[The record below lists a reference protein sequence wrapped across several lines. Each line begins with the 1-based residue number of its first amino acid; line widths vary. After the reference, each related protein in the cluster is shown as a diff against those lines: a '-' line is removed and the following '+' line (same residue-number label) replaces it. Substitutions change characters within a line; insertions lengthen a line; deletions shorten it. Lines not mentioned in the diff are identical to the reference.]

1 MDTQQGCGNLNY
13 QVMIIEIDKNSG
25 FCFGVVEAIR
35 KAEETLLSHDLLYC
49 LGDIVHN
56 DAEVERLT
64 KKGLI
69 TINHERYFTMKDVTV
84 LLRAHG
90 EPPSTYEYAMQN
102 NIRLIDA
109 TCPVVLKLQQSI
121 HSGWESDKNHDN
133 QFIIFGKKGHAEVNG
148 LVGQTFG
155 KAIVIES
162 TEEIDK
168 IDFSRPVELY
178 SQTTKDLEGF
188 NILAHELKRRAIN
201 VPVKIH
207 DTVCRQVAN
216 RIPAIRQFSS
226 RFGLIIFVSG
236 QKSSNGKMLF
246 DICKSVNPNSKFI
259 SSIEDIDYR
268 WLINIDTVG
277 ICGATSTPKNLLEE
291 VADLIEKLATEKFK

>member
-1 MDTQQGCGNLNY
+1 
-13 QVMIIEIDKNSG
+13 MIIEIDKNSG
-25 FCFGVVEAIR
+25 LCFGVVEAIR
-35 KAEETLLSHDLLYC
+35 KAEETLQQQDVLYC

-69 TINHERYFTMKDVTV
+69 TIDHERFFAMKNTTV

-90 EPPSTYEYAMQN
+90 EPPSTYEHARQN

-109 TCPVVLKLQQSI
+109 TCPVVLKLQQRI
-121 HSGWESDKNHDN
+121 RIGHESDKSIDN
-133 QFIIFGKKGHAEVNG
+133 QIIIFGKKGHAEVNG
-148 LVGQTFG
+148 LVGQTDG
-155 KAIVIES
+155 KALVLES
-162 TEEIDK
+162 TDELDK
-168 IDFSRPVELY
+168 IDFTHPIELY

-188 NILAHELKRRAIN
+188 HLLAEELKQRAIN

-216 RIPAIRQFSS
+216 RIPAIRKFSA
-226 RFGLIIFVSG
+226 RFDLIIFVSG

-246 DICKSVNPNSKFI
+246 DICQSVNRNSKFI
-259 SSIEDIDYR
+259 SSIQEIDNQ
-268 WLINIDTVG
+268 WIKDVDSVG

-291 VADLIEKLATEKFK
+291 VAEAIRRFASEMFK

>member
-1 MDTQQGCGNLNY
+1 
-13 QVMIIEIDKNSG
+13 MIIEIDKNSG

-35 KAEETLLSHDLLYC
+35 KAEETLQQQDVLYC
-49 LGDIVHN
+49 LGDIVHSE
-56 DAEVERLT
+56 AEVERLT
-64 KKGLI
+64 QKGLK
-69 TINHERYFTMKDVTV
+69 TIDYDQYFTMKDTTV

-90 EPPSTYEYAMQN
+90 EPPSTYEYAQQN

-109 TCPVVLKLQQSI
+109 TCPVVLKLQQRI
-121 HSGWESDKNHDN
+121 RKGRESDKIDN
-133 QFIIFGKKGHAEVNG
+133 TQVVIYGKKNHAEVNG
-148 LVGQTFG
+148 LVGQTYG
-155 KAIVIES
+155 KAIVIENVD
-162 TEEIDK
+162 EIDK
-168 IDFSRPVELY
+168 IDFTRPIELY

-188 NILAHELKRRAIN
+188 HLLALALKNRAID

-216 RIPAIRQFSS
+216 RIPAIQKFSA

-246 DICKSVNPNSKFI
+246 HICQSVNPNSKFV
-259 SSIEDIDYR
+259 SSIEEIDEQ
-268 WLINIDTVG
+268 WITGIDSVG

-291 VADLIEKLATEKFK
+291 VAEAVRQFAYKLLK

>member
-1 MDTQQGCGNLNY
+1 
-13 QVMIIEIDKNSG
+13 MIIEIDKNSG

-35 KAEETLLSHDLLYC
+35 KAEETLQQQDVLYC

-56 DAEVERLT
+56 DAEVNRLT

-69 TINHERYFTMKDVTV
+69 TIDHERYFTMKNATV

-90 EPPSTYEYAMQN
+90 EPPSTYEYARQN

-109 TCPVVLKLQQSI
+109 TCPVVLKLQQRI
-121 HSGWESDKNHDN
+121 RVGYESAKSQNS

-148 LVGQTFG
+148 LVGQTNG
-155 KAIVIES
+155 KAIVLES
-162 TEEIDK
+162 TDEINK
-168 IDFSRPVELY
+168 IDFTRPIELY

-188 NILAHELKRRAIN
+188 HKLADELKSKAIN

-216 RIPAIRQFSS
+216 RIPAIRKFSA

-246 DICKSVNPNSKFI
+246 NICQSVNPNSKFI
-259 SSIEDIDYR
+259 SSIEEIDKQ
-268 WLINIDTVG
+268 WINDVDSVG

-291 VADLIEKLATEKFK
+291 VAEVIRKMVSQNV